1 MRDNCVLV
9 IAGPS
14 AVGKTVVA
22 KAIAERDPRFTF
34 LRSGTTRA
42 NRGDA
47 HDDEYLYY
55 TEDEFLAAVSR
66 GEFAEY
72 MRYGGNLYGTPK
84 SELDRAFSEGRIPL
98 MVLDLEGVRSMA
110 LLDGYSACSVY
121 VYADIETIEE
131 RLSAR
136 SFAEGRTDKS
146 EALVRQRCAQN
157 RSDYLSLPDFAD
169 YIFRFVPNTSTVE
182 NCRDA
187 VEDTFRAFC
196 DGAPFGTEQSRRTAE
211 ELKTSVKRLPC
222 VK

>member
-1 MRDNCVLV
+1 MRENCVLV

-22 KAIAERDPRFTF
+22 KALAEKDPRFTF

-42 NRGDA
+42 KRGDA

-55 TEDEFLAAVSR
+55 TEEEFMSAVGR

-84 SELDRAFSEGRIPL
+84 SELDRAFGEGRIPL

-121 VYADIETIEE
+121 VYADLATIESC
-131 RLSAR
+131 LFAR
-136 SFAEGRTDKS
+136 SFADGRTEKS
-146 EALVRQRCAQN
+146 EAIYKQRCEQN
-157 RSDYLSLPDFAD
+157 KSDFLSLPSFAEYVFKFVLNTD
-169 YIFRFVPNTSTVE
+169 TVEACRDTVERIFREFS
-182 NCRDA
+182 
-187 VEDTFRAFC
+187 
-196 DGAPFGTEQSRRTAE
+196 DGAPFTVTENATIAD
-211 ELKTSVKRLPC
+211 ELMRSANK
-222 VK
+222 